1 MYLHRRSKLTKLYLL
16 VFCGLL
22 VNQLTKKRLRLTAA
36 FSFMLAT
43 RLPHTAHSHT
53 RSHTISNYAPP
64 TPVGKICKKAIIATS
79 SNDKRFQCPEADSN
93 RRQHGSLYRRTT
105 TYHPNQLDDL
115 GD

>member
-1 MYLHRRSKLTKLYLL
+1 MYLHRRSKLIKLYLL
-16 VFCGLL
+16 IFCGLL

-64 TPVGKICKKAIIATS
+64 TTGLSAKSAKKQSSQHHQTTKDFNAQRRIRTAVNTDRCIEEPQRIILT
-79 SNDKRFQCPEADSN
+79 N
-93 RRQHGSLYRRTT
+93 
-105 TYHPNQLDDL
+105 
-115 GD
+115 